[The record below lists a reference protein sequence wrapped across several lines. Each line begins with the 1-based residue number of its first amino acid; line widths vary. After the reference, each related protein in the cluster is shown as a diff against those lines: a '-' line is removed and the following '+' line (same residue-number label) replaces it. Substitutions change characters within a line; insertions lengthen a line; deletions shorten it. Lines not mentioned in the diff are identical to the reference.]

1 MLKNVKKYTNPMCV
15 CDEWK
20 GIYDI
25 CVDTSAADPSVDQ
38 AIAYNPFVTL
48 TNICCKGQKR

>member
-1 MLKNVKKYTNPMCV
+1 MWKNVRIQCV
-15 CDEWK
+15 CDEWN

-38 AIAYNPFVTL
+38 AIAYNPFVADEYML
-48 TNICCKGQKR
+48 